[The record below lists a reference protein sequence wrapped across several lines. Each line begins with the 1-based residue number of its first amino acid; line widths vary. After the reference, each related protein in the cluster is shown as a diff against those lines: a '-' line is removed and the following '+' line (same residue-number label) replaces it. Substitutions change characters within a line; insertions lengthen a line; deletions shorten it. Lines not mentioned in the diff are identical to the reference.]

1 MTEMH
6 SKNGKNRR
14 QPAVLLRE
22 KERKNEKGDIRFY
35 AIIINDKCEDSKW
48 KNVKQI
54 LSCKNIFHKSFVR
67 CQVWLIVV
75 Q

>member
-1 MTEMH
+1 MN
-6 SKNGKNRR
+6 SKNRR

-35 AIIINDKCEDSKW
+35 ATIINDKCEDYKW
-48 KNVKQI
+48 YFFKKV
-54 LSCKNIFHKSFVR
+54 LSCEIFSKIFIHCHFY
-67 CQVWLIVV
+67 LIVV